1 MAGFERARARAMH
14 VWFRFARPM
23 TLGVR
28 AVVAREGRVLLVRH
42 TYVSGW
48 HLPGGGVE
56 KGETAAQALAREVE
70 EEGAVRLTGTP
81 ALHGLFFNRRAS
93 PRDHV
98 LVYVALD
105 FEVLGRRA
113 PDIEIAEAAF
123 FPLDALPEGV
133 SQATRARLGEVFG
146 GAPVDPYW

>member
-1 MAGFERARARAMH
+1 MGWERARVRAMH
-14 VWFRFARPM
+14 VWLRFARPV

-28 AVVAREGRVLLVRH
+28 AVVAREGHILLVRH

-56 KGETAAQALAREVE
+56 RGETAVEAVAREVE
-70 EEGAVRLTGTP
+70 EEGAVRLLEAP
-81 ALHGLFFNRRAS
+81 VLHGLFFNRRAS

-98 LVYVALD
+98 LVYVARAFD
-105 FEVLGRRA
+105 VLGPRA
-113 PDIEIAEAAF
+113 PDHEIAEAAF
-123 FPLDALPEGV
+123 FPITALPETV
-133 SQATRARLGEVFG
+133 SQATRARLAEIFG

>member
-1 MAGFERARARAMH
+1 MANWERARARALH
-14 VWFRFARPM
+14 VWFRFARPI

-56 KGETAAQALAREVE
+56 AGETAAEALAREVE
-70 EEGAVRLTGTP
+70 EEGAVRLIGP
-81 ALHGLFFNRRAS
+81 PLLHGLFFNRRAS

-98 LVYVALD
+98 LVYVAQD
-105 FEVLGRRA
+105 FEILGARA
-113 PDIEIAEAAF
+113 PDHEIAEAGF
-123 FPLDALPEGV
+123 FPLDALPEAV
-133 SQATRARLGEVFG
+133 SQATRARLAEVFG
-146 GAPVDPYW
+146 GAPVDRYW

>member
-1 MAGFERARARAMH
+1 MGWERARARAMH

-28 AVVAREGRVLLVRH
+28 AVVAREGRILLVRH

-56 KGETAAQALAREVE
+56 KGETVLEALAREVE
-70 EEGAVRLTGTP
+70 EEGAVRLLGPP

-98 LVYVALD
+98 LVYVARE
-105 FEVLGRRA
+105 FEVMGPRA
-113 PDIEIAEAAF
+113 PDHEIAEAAF

-133 SQATRARLGEVFG
+133 SQATHARLSEVFG
-146 GAPVDPYW
+146 GAPIDPYW